1 MPKVVIPYP
10 LRKHTEGKKE
20 MELAGGNLAAV
31 IKTLV
36 KENPGLESSFESMD
50 FIYLFVNGK
59 RVLKEQAD
67 WEKVSLKSEDEISVV
82 LPIAGGACSSL
93 PA

>member
-10 LRKHTEGKKE
+10 LRKHTDGKKD
-20 MELAGGNLAAV
+20 MELAGDSLSSL

-59 RVLKEQAD
+59 RVLKEQAEWD
-67 WEKVSLKSEDEISVV
+67 KVLLKSDDEVSVV
-82 LPIAGGACSSL
+82 LPIAGGACRC
-93 PA
+93 